1 MYDPKTIQDLAT
13 RIETAFLRRSPRW
26 RPGCTG
32 ADVWRRAAELLCE
45 LNATSPEIPVDPELY
60 VAAQPMTGDPW
71 TTLTLGSSVG
81 RYRRRIGSIV
91 RALRT
96 EIRGEVLRAE
106 RQLIRGM
113 AVETVLLPSNDDLSP
128 LGCFIVAHRAGR
140 PELAACFRGPASEQH
155 VGCPL
160 YRQAC
165 RNLLPV
171 EAYPAVL
178 PAQELAAADQAS
190 RTTASIQVN

>member
-1 MYDPKTIQDLAT
+1 MYDPSTIQELAS
-13 RIETAFLRRSPRW
+13 RVEIAYRRRSPLW
-26 RPGCTG
+26 SPGCTG

-45 LNATSPEIPVDPELY
+45 LNATNPEIPIDPELY
-60 VAAQPMTGDPW
+60 VAAQPITGNPW
-71 TTLTLGSSVG
+71 TMLTFGTSIG

-91 RALRT
+91 RSLRT

-106 RQLIRGM
+106 RQLNRGM
-113 AVETVLLPSNDDLSP
+113 SVETVLLPSNDGLSP

-140 PELAACFRGPASEQH
+140 PELAAYFRGPAGEQH

-165 RNLLPV
+165 RSLLPI
-171 EAYPAVL
+171 EAYPASV
-178 PAQELAAADQAS
+178 PARESAASDQPG
-190 RTTASIQVN
+190 RTPAPIQVN